1 MPLLPCALP
10 PAPRNFSGYASTRP
24 SLVENQP
31 PPSAARFV
39 GSVAGNSCPVVE
51 SSILASNRLLALVP
65 QDERERLAR
74 EFELVSLELKDTIF
88 EEDKPIEH
96 VYFPLDGILS
106 LVSQME
112 DGRGIEVAT
121 IGNEGMAGLPVF
133 LQATLTSSH
142 MAFSQIPGQSLRMPA
157 ERFSD
162 FINSSDNGGLHLALN
177 RYTQA
182 LMSMIARAVA
192 CNALHSVQQRACRWL
207 LTTHDRVGVD
217 EFLLTQEFLGQM
229 LGVTRASVNE
239 VARELQD
246 AGAIHYTRG
255 RVSILDR
262 GELEQRSCEC
272 YRVIRTEFDRL
283 LESPH

>member
-1 MPLLPCALP
+1 
-10 PAPRNFSGYASTRP
+10 
-24 SLVENQP
+24 
-31 PPSAARFV
+31 
-39 GSVAGNSCPVVE
+39 VVE
-51 SSILASNRLLALVP
+51 SSILAANRLLALVP
-65 QDERERLAR
+65 EDERERLAS
-74 EFELVSLELKDTIF
+74 EFELVSLALKDTVY

-142 MAFSQIPGQSLRMPA
+142 MAFSQIPGQALRMPA
-157 ERFSD
+157 ARFSD
-162 FINSSDNGGLHLALN
+162 FLTSPENGGLHFALN

-239 VARELQD
+239 VARDLQD
-246 AGAIHYTRG
+246 AGAIRYTRG
-255 RVSILDR
+255 RISILDR
-262 GELEQRSCEC
+262 RELELRSCEC
-272 YRVIRTEFDRL
+272 YTVIRTEFDRL
-283 LESPH
+283 LESPS